1 MPDSNLFPIRAVAR
15 LTGLPLDTL
24 RAWERRYQVV
34 VPKRSRTGRLYSEQD
49 VERLS
54 LLREVV
60 ARGHSIGQV
69 APLPNAKLREF
80 LTAAVTLSSD
90 STVAAPAVDANP
102 STGVLRGVLHEIE
115 KFDSVAAE
123 RELNR
128 LAIAVANPRVFVHA
142 IALPLMRAAGRLWH
156 EGRWSIAQ
164 EHFLSAL
171 LTNVLASFLRSYTPS
186 HPATRIVL
194 ATPRGEH
201 HGFGILAA
209 AMLAAVGGLG
219 TVHLG
224 TGLPAKDIVSA
235 ARQTNADVIL
245 LAIEQGHGPE
255 LIEELSY
262 VGTKASLRT
271 QLWIGGS
278 EHLPAGEWEGKS
290 RWTLLRNFEDL
301 EQHLVMTG
309 ARLPE

>member
-49 VERLS
+49 VERLT

-60 ARGHSIGQV
+60 ARGHSIGQI
-69 APLPNAKLREF
+69 ASLPNSRLREF
-80 LTAAVTLSSD
+80 LTGSVSVTSGEGVVVAGTD
-90 STVAAPAVDANP
+90 AEASTAI
-102 STGVLRGVLHEIE
+102 LRGVLREME
-115 KFDSVAAE
+115 KFDSLAAE
-123 RELNR
+123 MELNR
-128 LAIAVANPRVFVHA
+128 LATAVANPRAFVHV
-142 IALPLMRAAGRLWH
+142 IALPLMRTAGRLWH

-164 EHFLSAL
+164 EHLLSAL
-171 LTNVLASFLRSYTPS
+171 LTNVLASFLRLYTSS
-186 HPATRIVL
+186 HPTTRIVL

-224 TGLPAKDIVSA
+224 TDLPAKDIVLA
-235 ARQTNADVIL
+235 ARHTNADVIL
-245 LAIEQGHGPE
+245 LGIEQGQGAE
-255 LIEELSY
+255 LLEDLSY
-262 VGTKASLRT
+262 IGSKALLRT
-271 QLWIGGS
+271 QLWIGGG
-278 EHLPAGEWEGKS
+278 EHLPAGDWEGKS
-290 RWTLLRNFEDL
+290 RWTMLKDFEDL
-301 EQHLVMTG
+301 EQHLIMTG